1 MREAAPTRKTVLR
14 LGHRIDRDKRI
25 TSHLGLTA
33 RAFGA
38 DEGVLSGDRDPSPL
52 ETWASVSERFGGR
65 FESRFEPKPMSLL
78 RGASKEGTTIVHLTM
93 YGEPAAEA
101 IPRIPIDRDAIIVVG
116 GSKVPGEVFRISDY
130 NVSIGSQPHSEV
142 AALAVFLNS
151 WIGPI
156 DEESRFSGGEFTIVP
171 SERNKIVISHEE
183 E

>member
-1 MREAAPTRKTVLR
+1 
-14 LGHRIDRDKRI
+14 
-25 TSHLGLTA
+25 
-33 RAFGA
+33 
-38 DEGVLSGDRDPSPL
+38 
-52 ETWASVSERFGGR
+52 
-65 FESRFEPKPMSLL
+65 MSLL

-101 IPRIPIDRDAIIVVG
+101 IPRIPLDRDAIIVVG